1 MIRAVVF
8 DMDGVLIDARQWHY
22 EALNDALKMFG
33 FEIPYDDHL
42 KIFDGLPTKSKLQL
56 LSNSSGLPLKLHS
69 VISNIKQERTLRI
82 AAFKCYP
89 VAQHLILLAALKRA
103 NYKIGVATNSI
114 RMTASEMLRAAGI
127 LDLLDTLVTNEDV
140 QNPKPDPEIYLKAC
154 RNLGLMPN
162 EVLVI
167 EDNHHGI
174 AAAKAAGCHVL
185 EVRDPTEVHILNVNK
200 MLNGSL
206 LK

>member
-33 FEIPYDDHL
+33 FEISYADHL

-56 LSNSSGLPLKLHS
+56 LSNSAGLPLKLHS

-89 VAQHLILLAALKRA
+89 VSQHLILLAALKRA

-114 RMTASEMLRAAGI
+114 HLTASEMLRAAGI

-154 RNLGLMPN
+154 RNLGFKPN

-174 AAAKAAGCHVL
+174 AAAKAAGCLVL
-185 EVRDPTEVHILNVNK
+185 EVKNPTEVHILNVNK
-200 MLNGSL
+200 ILNGAL